1 MLLDWTLKRVLKF
14 ILKRTLGRYLKTE
27 VDLDQIDV
35 QLGKGTLELQNVL
48 LNCDNINQQLVR
60 QPLRDSSIC
69 SRSLDA
75 CPSMLGCGSVDV
87 CAATGGHDQ
96 QAKAS
101 PHDVLQL
108 GGFVH
113 SISCLLHS
121 VQCHPLSALC
131 RP

>member
-60 QPLRDSSIC
+60 QALR
-69 SRSLDA
+69 
-75 CPSMLGCGSVDV
+75 
-87 CAATGGHDQ
+87 T
-96 QAKAS
+96 
-101 PHDVLQL
+101 
-108 GGFVH
+108 
-113 SISCLLHS
+113 ISKQHLCVQPCCL
-121 VQCHPLSALC
+121 
-131 RP
+131 